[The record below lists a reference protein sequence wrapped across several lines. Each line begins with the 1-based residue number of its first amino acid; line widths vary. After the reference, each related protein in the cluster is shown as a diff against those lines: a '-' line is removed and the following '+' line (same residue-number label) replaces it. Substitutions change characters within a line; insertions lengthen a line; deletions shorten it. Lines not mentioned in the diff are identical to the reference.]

1 MVKQNVTFSELSA
14 HMKENGGVIFIK
26 EGDSL
31 IPIKNIDEW
40 EVITLKKVDP
50 SDGVEKEFIVSI
62 TKKGTSPDLD
72 GGKPTGDGGGGN
84 GAGPD
89 KSKWKKWWEKQK
101 TSRTREVGGPKGFMD
116 YFRWFFPQTSWVLH
130 KLSWPLGNQKKNLGL
145 YKNPRWSV
153 LNFKYAD
160 KGSWLDASFEGGVK
174 TSIRSGEN
182 MVRLLTEQVFYG
194 YVIGVGMDINRSA
207 GLKEECRKKW
217 EKVVGSSK
225 VLDDPRYIACV
236 AGGDVRWHPGPHMQ
250 SWFDPDND
258 KLIYTSLP
266 IYGTFK
272 TVEYVLTSYGL
283 FDGLREGCRKK
294 WEKEVGAS
302 KVLND
307 PRYKACVKEVN
318 NMEIKVRD
326 WNTHLES
333 FYDTL
338 EKIDDMSNW
347 TDEEKK
353 NFCNGK
359 EVNGV
364 TKQDLINELNS
375 LKDGQEKIREF
386 IKRKKSEV
394 VGEESEGL
402 GIQAVVDWLT
412 KNTLDRV
419 KDWIGKAPEDVQSL
433 LLSYKDEEG
442 NTKQIDGVGID
453 ALIQKI
459 GDVCINLNQNTNQV
473 ISDPTTI
480 RDIGGEEGS
489 DKKKQEKCL
498 CPDNTYSAKCCNPK
512 KLASTEIQ
520 FQVNII
526 PINIV

>member
-1 MVKQNVTFSELSA
+1 
-14 HMKENGGVIFIK
+14 
-26 EGDSL
+26 
-31 IPIKNIDEW
+31 
-40 EVITLKKVDP
+40 
-50 SDGVEKEFIVSI
+50 
-62 TKKGTSPDLD
+62 
-72 GGKPTGDGGGGN
+72 
-84 GAGPD
+84 
-89 KSKWKKWWEKQK
+89 
-101 TSRTREVGGPKGFMD
+101 
-116 YFRWFFPQTSWVLH
+116 
-130 KLSWPLGNQKKNLGL
+130 
-145 YKNPRWSV
+145 
-153 LNFKYAD
+153 LNFKYED
-160 KGSWLDASFEGGVK
+160 KGTWLDMDWSSGGIPK
-174 TSIRSGEN
+174 TAFRSGEN
-182 MVRLLTEQVFYG
+182 TVRLLGEQLLYG
-194 YVIGVGMDINRSA
+194 YVIGVGMDMNR
-207 GLKEECRKKW
+207 
-217 EKVVGSSK
+217 
-225 VLDDPRYIACV
+225 
-236 AGGDVRWHPGPHMQ
+236 GGDVRLHPGPHWQ

-266 IYGTFK
+266 IYGTLK

-283 FDGLREGCRKK
+283 FDGLREECRKK

-307 PRYKACVKEVN
+307 TRYIACVAEVDE
-318 NMEIKVRD
+318 MEIKVRD

-333 FYDTL
+333 FYDTV
-338 EKIDDMSNW
+338 EKINDMSTW

-353 NFCNGK
+353 KFCNGK

-375 LKDGQEKIREF
+375 LKEGQEKIREF

-394 VGEESEGL
+394 VGEESDN
-402 GIQAVVDWLT
+402 IVQSVIDWTTKT

-442 NTKQIDGVGID
+442 NTQQIDGVGID

-473 ISDPTTI
+473 ISDPKKNPNPTTI
-480 RDIGGEEGS
+480 RNIGGEEGGDEKES
-489 DKKKQEKCL
+489 DEKCL
-498 CPDNTYSAKCCNPK
+498 CPDNTYSAKCCDK
-512 KLASTEIQ
+512 KLASTDEIQ